1 MNRPTNIR
9 PPVAADHSVKLADL
23 DSREKAFALAY
34 VERGG
39 RHGAGVEAALAAG
52 LSPSGNRAAAR
63 VRANEML
70 RDPKVLGFIKDE
82 LVRKINTA
90 AAIGVDVLIELASD
104 PTTPHATRL
113 AAARDLIDRSAIG
126 PIMSRNA
133 HVHAAASIEDVLDML
148 DREEERDIID
158 ADYSKAE

>member
-1 MNRPTNIR
+1 MTRTTNIR
-9 PPVAADHSVKLADL
+9 PPVIADQGVKLADL

-39 RHGAGVEAALAAG
+39 RHGAGAEAALAAG

-104 PTTPHATRL
+104 PNTPHATRL
-113 AAARDLIDRSAIG
+113 AAARDLIDRSTIG

-133 HVHAAASIEDVLDML
+133 HIHATTSIEDIIDRLDAQ
-148 DREEERDIID
+148 EERDVID
-158 ADYSKAE
+158 ADYSETE

>member
-1 MNRPTNIR
+1 MTGNPNNRR
-9 PPVAADHSVKLADL
+9 RGVADQGVKLTDL

-39 RHGAGVEAALAAG
+39 RHGAGVEAALIAG
-52 LSPSGNRAAAR
+52 LSPSNNRAAAR

-104 PTTPHATRL
+104 PNTPHATRL

-126 PIMSRNA
+126 PITSRNA
-133 HVHAAASIEDVLDML
+133 HIHATTSIED
-148 DREEERDIID
+148 IID
-158 ADYSKAE
+158 RLDADEARDLIEADYSETE

>member
-1 MNRPTNIR
+1 MTRNTNPRPLVIANQG
-9 PPVAADHSVKLADL
+9 VKLVDL

-39 RHGAGVEAALAAG
+39 RHGAGAEAALAAG
-52 LSPSGNRAAAR
+52 LSPTGNRAAAR
-63 VRANEML
+63 VRATEML

-90 AAIGVDVLIELASD
+90 SAIGVDVLIELASD
-104 PTTPHATRL
+104 KTTPPATRL

-133 HVHAAASIEDVLDML
+133 HVHATTSIEDFIDRLDAIESGDL
-148 DREEERDIID
+148 PDAII
-158 ADYSKAE
+158 SK

>member
-1 MNRPTNIR
+1 M
-9 PPVAADHSVKLADL
+9 KLTDL
-23 DSREKAFALAY
+23 ESREKTFAVSY

-82 LVRKINTA
+82 LIRKINTA
-90 AAIGVDVLIELASD
+90 ATIGVDVLIELAAD

-113 AAARDLIDRSAIG
+113 AAARDLIDRSGIG
-126 PIMSRNA
+126 PVMSRNA
-133 HVHAAASIEDVLDML
+133 HVHAASSIEDVLN
-148 DREEERDIID
+148 IID
-158 ADYSKAE
+158 SEDRNFVDGEDAQAR